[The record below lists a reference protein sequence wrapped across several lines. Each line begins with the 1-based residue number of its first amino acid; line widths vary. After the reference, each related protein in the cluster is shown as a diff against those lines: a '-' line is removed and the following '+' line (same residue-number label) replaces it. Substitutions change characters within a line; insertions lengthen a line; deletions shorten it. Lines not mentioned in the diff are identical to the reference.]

1 MRALANS
8 LPMNETLG
16 GGEGVELRRRIFFVL
31 IVLVVY
37 RLGSFIPIPGI
48 NPVVMSTVEAAKG
61 SGVLALLNA
70 FTGGAMGR
78 MSIFALNII
87 PYITASIIMQLMTV
101 ISKEFAELKKAGELG
116 RKKIVQYT
124 RYLTI
129 FLALIQGYGIAT
141 GLEALNE
148 QYLGLVAFPGLFSR
162 LLTAFC
168 IMGGTVLVMWFGE
181 QISSRGIGNGS
192 SIIIFTGIISG
203 MPRALAALFELGKSG
218 SYSTTMVLGIL
229 CLALVLI
236 AAIVFIEKSQRRVL
250 VQYPKRQVGREIM
263 SGGSMH
269 LPLKINTAGVIPPIF
284 ASALLSFPATIIGF
298 QTIHNPDSVLGF
310 VARHLVSGKPLYLA
324 LYVGLIVFFSFL
336 YTTIIFNSKDT
347 AENLKKNGGVVLGRR
362 PGEHTA
368 EYFDTIL
375 SRLTAVG
382 ALYLSIICVIPE
394 LLMSKIAIP
403 FYLGGTSL
411 LIVVNVVIDLF
422 TQIQSYTYSNRYAKL
437 LRHDKKKKR
446 R

>member
-1 MRALANS
+1 MRALATS
-8 LPMNETLG
+8 LPLNDSLGHGETS
-16 GGEGVELRRRIFFVL
+16 ELKRRILFVL
-31 IVLVVY
+31 FILVVY
-37 RLGSFIPIPGI
+37 RLGSFVPIPGI
-48 NPVVMSTVEAAKG
+48 NPVVMSTVESAKG

-70 FTGGAMGR
+70 FTGGSLGR

-87 PYITASIIMQLMTV
+87 PYITASIIIQLMTV
-101 ISKEFAELKKAGELG
+101 ISKEFSELKKGGEAG
-116 RKKIVQYT
+116 RKKMVQYT

-129 FLALIQGYGIAT
+129 LLAMVQGYGIAT

-148 QYLGLVAFPGLFSR
+148 QYPGLIAFPGFFSR
-162 LLTAFC
+162 FLTSFC

-218 SYSTTMVLGIL
+218 AYSTSMVLGIL
-229 CLALVLI
+229 FLALLLI
-236 AAIVFIEKSQRRVL
+236 AVIVFVEKSQRRVL

-269 LPLKINTAGVIPPIF
+269 LPFKINTAGVIPPIF
-284 ASALLSFPATIIGF
+284 ASSLLSFPATIIGF

-310 VARHLVSGKPLYLA
+310 IARYLVNGKPLYIS
-324 LYVGLIVFFSFL
+324 LYVALIVFFSFL

-362 PGEHTA
+362 PGSHTA
-368 EYFDTIL
+368 EYFDSIL
-375 SRLTAVG
+375 SKLTTVG
-382 ALYLSIICVIPE
+382 ALYLSVICVIPE
-394 LLMSKIAIP
+394 LLMSRLSIP

-411 LIVVNVVIDLF
+411 LIVVNVVMDLF
-422 TQIQSYTYSNRYAKL
+422 AQIQSYTFSNKYAKL
-437 LRHDKKKKR
+437 LGHGKKKKGK
-446 R
+446 